1 MLNRYLGDWHGG
13 PKRRSCARD
22 TPPPPSFGMI
32 NKPKAGSVGGGW
44 RGQGSPRILWGQKR
58 TLPTQRCLNVSML
71 NLLSINA
78 TFRTFTETEQCPL
91 TGLSC
96 PCWLMIGQYQPII
109 VTSDPIASK
118 FQNHKRNKFWN
129 RWGKFFFKNGKL
141 WFLVIF
147 SYFSALWCVRVV
159 FIQVTW

>member
-1 MLNRYLGDWHGG
+1 MVV
-13 PKRRSCARD
+13 PKDAAVPE
-22 TPPPPSFGMI
+22 TPPPPPSFGMI